1 MSSKSKYP
9 WYKERLKTKYSKDI
23 NPVNY
28 YKNWTFLKDGQ
39 DDFRDGFPS
48 TDENVIIKP
57 RRGPSPAFILDD
69 KSSTTSST
77 SSRAQRGYH
86 AKKLTSEERLYSSKI
101 PATDRKWKRVL
112 QLEENLLAHP
122 LALFPDLEQGLNPE
136 LYEEIVDILDPDLL
150 DMLGSEEDLSS
161 RFNLFRLQ
169 GLKLF

>member
-57 RRGPSPAFILDD
+57 RRGPSPAFLLDD
-69 KSSTTSST
+69 KSSTGKSKCSW
-77 SSRAQRGYH
+77 SI
-86 AKKLTSEERLYSSKI
+86 LTKI
-101 PATDRKWKRVL
+101 SWFLEKILTEQKRIKVS
-112 QLEENLLAHP
+112 
-122 LALFPDLEQGLNPE
+122 LN
-136 LYEEIVDILDPDLL
+136 
-150 DMLGSEEDLSS
+150 S
-161 RFNLFRLQ
+161 
-169 GLKLF
+169 

>member
-57 RRGPSPAFILDD
+57 RRGPSPAFLLDD
-69 KSSTTSST
+69 KSSTGKSKFSCSSFKDAT
-77 SSRAQRGYH
+77 QVNFSQKTALSTLREAI
-86 AKKLTSEERLYSSKI
+86 LTIRHLFI
-101 PATDRKWKRVL
+101 PKNEV
-112 QLEENLLAHP
+112 
-122 LALFPDLEQGLNPE
+122 
-136 LYEEIVDILDPDLL
+136 
-150 DMLGSEEDLSS
+150 S
-161 RFNLFRLQ
+161 
-169 GLKLF
+169 KLFKNINFYTMFMC